1 MENSFEV
8 FPWNRNFETGIKE
21 IDNQHK
27 KLIELINK
35 LADKL
40 TQEEVFEIEESF
52 QELAAYAEY
61 HFKSEEA
68 IWKKCIKDEEIIK
81 AHENSHVSFL
91 PKVIEMKSR
100 KSSVHDTIE
109 DILLFLIRWLAFHII
124 DEDKRVAL
132 IIHAINDGKNL
143 SEAKFISEDIMSG
156 SMKIITETILSM
168 YDDLSV
174 QTIGL
179 IRERKARV
187 RIEKE
192 LKDINK
198 KLEKLSI
205 TDQLTGLYNRR
216 HFEDVFNRELKRA
229 KRAKSSFSI
238 ILLDIDYFKKLND
251 LYGHNQGDKA
261 LLSLANCLRNVTKRA
276 NDFAFRVG
284 GEEFA
289 IITSDEDSV
298 AAINIVKILQNNLKE
313 LAILN
318 EGSDVSK
325 YLTISAGVLS
335 LTPTEDDNID
345 SVMKKVDDRLYEAKK
360 RGRDQFVSK

>member
-8 FPWNRNFETGIKE
+8 FPWNRNFETGIEE

-27 KLIELINK
+27 KLIEIINK
-35 LADKL
+35 LADRL
-40 TQEEVFEIEESF
+40 TQEETFEIEESF

-68 IWKKCIKDEEIIK
+68 IWKKSIKDEEIIK
-81 AHENSHVSFL
+81 AHEKSHISFL
-91 PKVIEMKSR
+91 PKVIEMKNR
-100 KSSVHDTIE
+100 KSSIHDTIE

-187 RIEKE
+187 RVEKE

-229 KRAKSSFSI
+229 KRAKSSFSV
-238 ILLDIDYFKKLND
+238 ILLDIDYFKRLND

-261 LLSLANCLRNVTKRA
+261 LVSLADCLKNVTKRA
-276 NDFAFRVG
+276 SDFAFRVG

-289 IITSDEDSV
+289 IITSDEESI
-298 AAINIVKILQNNLKE
+298 AAINIIKILQNNLKE

-325 YLTISAGVLS
+325 YLTISAGILS
-335 LTPTEDDNID
+335 LIPSDGDNID
-345 SVMKKVDDRLYEAKK
+345 SIMKRVDDRLYEAK
-360 RGRDQFVSK
+360 RRARNQFVSK